1 MRVYRN
7 LSIKGASLERN
18 QLKEYMEK
26 IASEHTITS
35 YSEIDTYPI
44 IKMRENFKF
53 IEKTY
58 ELLNKH
64 LKLGIKIHSAGEWIL
79 DNFYIIEECVRNI
92 EKELPLKKYKKFIGI
107 QSGMYEGFSRIY
119 VLASEI
125 VGFTDFKITE
135 EILEET
141 LTSYQNRKILSMEEI
156 WSIGIFMQIALIQ
169 NIRDIC
175 ERIYDVQIQK
185 YKVENIFERLV
196 ENKDK
201 KDLVFQRKIKEKNIF
216 SYRELKYPFIE
227 YMLYKLRRTGK
238 KGSKYID
245 VLEEQVKMMGTTV
258 SEIVRKEHFY
268 IATLKVSIGNCIR
281 SIKNINRI
289 NFQEIF
295 ERINKTEEILLEDPS
310 GIFRE
315 MTHES
320 KNYYRN
326 TIKKIADKT
335 KISEI
340 YIAEKVLE
348 LAKQNENDKRKSHI
362 GYYLI
367 DDGKQELL
375 FALTGKKKMKLSNKL
390 KSRLYITSIFI
401 LPLLVDFL
409 ISISLNYSNIVK
421 IIVFISILIPISE
434 IYIRILNYII
444 GKIIKPKMIPKINF
458 EKNIT
463 EENATFVVI
472 PTILSSIEKIDEL
485 VEKLEVYY
493 IANKSENLYFA
504 ILGDCTTSRQEKEE
518 LDEKIIEYGL
528 EKIRI
533 LNEKYNNQNI
543 FHFLYRKR
551 VWHEGEGKYLG
562 WERKRGLLN
571 QFNDYILRKEDGD
584 FLANTLKDNFFSKE
598 IKYIITLD
606 ADTNLVLE
614 SAKGLIG
621 AMAHPLNK
629 PIIEN
634 GIVVKGYALM
644 QPRVGIDLLSCTN
657 SMFCKIFSGLPG
669 IDFYTNAISNVYQD
683 GFGEGIFTGKGIYD
697 VKVYDKLLRKEI
709 PENRVLSH
717 DLLEGCYLRC
727 GLLNDVIVFDGYP
740 SKFLSYLERE
750 NRWIRGDWQIASWI
764 CNKKLTNLS
773 KFKIFDNLRRSLVGI
788 SELVVF
794 FIATLLNNVPIM
806 LISLISILI
815 MSIIETAN
823 YIIFK
828 ESTIEGAIYADKKF
842 NNEVTGIRGCLLR
855 AVLEISF
862 LPTIAYNSLSA
873 IFKTIYRLNKK
884 TKLLEWTTSEDIE
897 KKSKSNLESYCLKMI
912 PNIVLGIVAFGF
924 LNPFVEVIA
933 TLWVLGPFIAWQLS
947 KDKKD
952 KIIVDS
958 EDREYLLEIAN
969 KTWNFFDSTIIEKNN
984 FFPSDNFQAD
994 RKEKF
999 VDRTSCTNMG
1009 LGMLA
1014 IISAYD
1020 LKFISLNDCTNLL
1033 KNMISKI
1040 ESLDKW
1046 NGHLYNWYN
1055 IKTLKPLYPRYVST
1069 VDSGNF
1075 IGYLYI
1081 VKAFLKEIK
1090 NNSDLENR
1098 IDRLIKNTDF
1108 SKLYSYKNR
1117 LFSIGF
1123 NIEEDKLTDSYYDFL
1138 ASEARQAS
1146 IIAIAKKDVSPKHW
1160 SNLSRTLTALNGYK
1174 GLISW
1179 SGTAFEYLMPNINIR
1194 NYKGSLLD
1202 ESSRFLI
1209 LNQKEYAKKLGI
1221 PWGISESAFNVKDL
1235 NLNYQYKAFGIP
1247 NLGLKR
1253 GLEDEIVVSPY
1264 STFLSLDYEKEE
1276 AVKNLRELEKYG
1288 MIGEYGFYEAL
1299 DFTKE
1304 RLRKD
1309 EDYAQ
1314 VKTYMAH
1321 HQGLILLSINNY
1333 LNNRI
1338 LQKRFYSNPEIKA
1351 IDILL
1356 HERMP
1361 LNIVLLKDN
1370 KEKIKKV
1377 KYKNDY
1383 SDREINYDE
1392 DENTR
1397 RVNVISNQEYT
1408 IYTDVRGNGYSKY
1421 KDIMINRFKE
1431 TENNI
1436 QGIGFFVKNIKDNKI
1451 WSSFGRN
1458 KVKFMQS
1465 KNEFTHVE
1473 GNLETTM
1480 SVTVDP
1486 SFPTEIRRLTIKN
1499 TGTKEEILEVTSF
1512 LEAILSGKSQDYA
1525 HPIFNN
1531 MFIEIEYI
1539 PEEEIFIL
1547 KRRNRE
1553 SEKENLYM
1561 GVKLCA
1567 DSFIGETEFEIEK
1580 EKFFG
1585 RCNYLTPE
1593 SVKKS
1598 TRFSNIIK
1606 DVIEPIIAI
1615 RKTIK
1620 VRPEEKNILDLII
1633 SVSEEK
1639 EEVIQKIKELSN
1651 ELEVSN
1657 IFNLAKART
1666 DEEIKYLG
1674 INGEKI
1680 EVYQKMLGYLIFQS
1694 DLNNEYKKYDDKYFI
1709 GDLWKFGVSGDVPI
1723 LLIEIKNIEDLY
1735 VIDEALEA
1743 LEFFKTRNTRIDL
1756 CILNNEEMSYEQLLR
1771 EGIYDSIKNHQME
1784 YLFNY
1789 QIFILN
1795 QKEMSE
1801 SDVKAIRNRA
1811 GLILEA
1817 KNGGLK
1823 VNLEEL
1829 EESKKDEKKVHIE
1842 PKVLETEEPENKLVN
1857 MEELKFYNGIGGFT
1871 SNGNEYVIEVGKDKK
1886 TPRSWANIIANE
1898 DFGTVVTENFGGYT
1912 WDENSRLNRITK
1924 WSNDAILDSPSEII
1938 FIKDDDKV
1946 WSARK

>member
-1 MRVYRN
+1 
-7 LSIKGASLERN
+7 
-18 QLKEYMEK
+18 
-26 IASEHTITS
+26 
-35 YSEIDTYPI
+35 
-44 IKMRENFKF
+44 
-53 IEKTY
+53 
-58 ELLNKH
+58 
-64 LKLGIKIHSAGEWIL
+64 
-79 DNFYIIEECVRNI
+79 
-92 EKELPLKKYKKFIGI
+92 
-107 QSGMYEGFSRIY
+107 
-119 VLASEI
+119 
-125 VGFTDFKITE
+125 
-135 EILEET
+135 
-141 LTSYQNRKILSMEEI
+141 
-156 WSIGIFMQIALIQ
+156 
-169 NIRDIC
+169 
-175 ERIYDVQIQK
+175 
-185 YKVENIFERLV
+185 
-196 ENKDK
+196 
-201 KDLVFQRKIKEKNIF
+201 
-216 SYRELKYPFIE
+216 
-227 YMLYKLRRTGK
+227 
-238 KGSKYID
+238 
-245 VLEEQVKMMGTTV
+245 
-258 SEIVRKEHFY
+258 
-268 IATLKVSIGNCIR
+268 
-281 SIKNINRI
+281 
-289 NFQEIF
+289 
-295 ERINKTEEILLEDPS
+295 
-310 GIFRE
+310 
-315 MTHES
+315 
-320 KNYYRN
+320 
-326 TIKKIADKT
+326 
-335 KISEI
+335 
-340 YIAEKVLE
+340 
-348 LAKQNENDKRKSHI
+348 
-362 GYYLI
+362 
-367 DDGKQELL
+367 
-375 FALTGKKKMKLSNKL
+375 
-390 KSRLYITSIFI
+390 
-401 LPLLVDFL
+401 
-409 ISISLNYSNIVK
+409 
-421 IIVFISILIPISE
+421 
-434 IYIRILNYII
+434 
-444 GKIIKPKMIPKINF
+444 
-458 EKNIT
+458 
-463 EENATFVVI
+463 
-472 PTILSSIEKIDEL
+472 
-485 VEKLEVYY
+485 
-493 IANKSENLYFA
+493 
-504 ILGDCTTSRQEKEE
+504 
-518 LDEKIIEYGL
+518 
-528 EKIRI
+528 
-533 LNEKYNNQNI
+533 
-543 FHFLYRKR
+543 
-551 VWHEGEGKYLG
+551 
-562 WERKRGLLN
+562 
-571 QFNDYILRKEDGD
+571 
-584 FLANTLKDNFFSKE
+584 
-598 IKYIITLD
+598 
-606 ADTNLVLE
+606 
-614 SAKGLIG
+614 
-621 AMAHPLNK
+621 
-629 PIIEN
+629 
-634 GIVVKGYALM
+634 
-644 QPRVGIDLLSCTN
+644 
-657 SMFCKIFSGLPG
+657 
-669 IDFYTNAISNVYQD
+669 
-683 GFGEGIFTGKGIYD
+683 
-697 VKVYDKLLRKEI
+697 
-709 PENRVLSH
+709 
-717 DLLEGCYLRC
+717 
-727 GLLNDVIVFDGYP
+727 
-740 SKFLSYLERE
+740 
-750 NRWIRGDWQIASWI
+750 
-764 CNKKLTNLS
+764 
-773 KFKIFDNLRRSLVGI
+773 
-788 SELVVF
+788 
-794 FIATLLNNVPIM
+794 
-806 LISLISILI
+806 
-815 MSIIETAN
+815 
-823 YIIFK
+823 
-828 ESTIEGAIYADKKF
+828 
-842 NNEVTGIRGCLLR
+842 
-855 AVLEISF
+855 
-862 LPTIAYNSLSA
+862 
-873 IFKTIYRLNKK
+873 
-884 TKLLEWTTSEDIE
+884 
-897 KKSKSNLESYCLKMI
+897 
-912 PNIVLGIVAFGF
+912 
-924 LNPFVEVIA
+924 
-933 TLWVLGPFIAWQLS
+933 
-947 KDKKD
+947 
-952 KIIVDS
+952 
-958 EDREYLLEIAN
+958 
-969 KTWNFFDSTIIEKNN
+969 
-984 FFPSDNFQAD
+984 
-994 RKEKF
+994 
-999 VDRTSCTNMG
+999 
-1009 LGMLA
+1009 
-1014 IISAYD
+1014 
-1020 LKFISLNDCTNLL
+1020 
-1033 KNMISKI
+1033 
-1040 ESLDKW
+1040 
-1046 NGHLYNWYN
+1046 
-1055 IKTLKPLYPRYVST
+1055 
-1069 VDSGNF
+1069 
-1075 IGYLYI
+1075 
-1081 VKAFLKEIK
+1081 
-1090 NNSDLENR
+1090 
-1098 IDRLIKNTDF
+1098 
-1108 SKLYSYKNR
+1108 
-1117 LFSIGF
+1117 
-1123 NIEEDKLTDSYYDFL
+1123 
-1138 ASEARQAS
+1138 
-1146 IIAIAKKDVSPKHW
+1146 
-1160 SNLSRTLTALNGYK
+1160 
-1174 GLISW
+1174 
-1179 SGTAFEYLMPNINIR
+1179 MPNINIR

-1421 KDIMINRFKE
+1421 KGIMINRFKE